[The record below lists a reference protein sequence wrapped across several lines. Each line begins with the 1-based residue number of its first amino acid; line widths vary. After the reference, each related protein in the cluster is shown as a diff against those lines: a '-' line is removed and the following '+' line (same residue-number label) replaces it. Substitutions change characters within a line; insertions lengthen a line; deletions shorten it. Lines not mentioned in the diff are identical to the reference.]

1 MTLLQINCKNKTI
14 SIRDAVLSGIEV
26 FILLFTIW
34 NKSVGNKLLNK
45 DVQNYINANLKTD
58 LHSLLLKKSPFPEV
72 SIQEIVQQIKG
83 RQVAEKKFPFL
94 LKDGIIFPPQLSLEQ
109 SSSEKTA
116 LYKSEILK
124 GKKFIDLTSGFGIDA
139 YYLSQNFDDITL
151 IEQNTELL
159 EIVEHNWNTLGKQA
173 RFINQ
178 KLEDFLNENQE
189 SFDTI
194 YLDPARRDQN
204 KNKVFLL
211 EDLSPNILEI
221 HEKLLSISDQVI
233 IKLSPLIDLKYLV
246 SALSNI
252 FRIDSIA
259 LKNDVK
265 EVVIFLSK
273 ENKKDIICNCV
284 NLESGESAF
293 SFTFGEEENAKS
305 EYSEP
310 EKFIYIPNNS
320 ILKAGI
326 FNLIS
331 EKFGLKKLHPNTHLY
346 TSSEKKE
353 EFPGRI
359 FEMEVID
366 SKNIKKKDRFNI
378 ISKNYPLKP
387 EEIKKKY
394 GLKDGGNDYLIFTQ
408 SKKGK
413 IILKSV

>member
-1 MTLLQINCKNKTI
+1 M
-14 SIRDAVLSGIEV
+14 E
-26 FILLFTIW
+26 
-34 NKSVGNKLLNK
+34 NKLLNK
-45 DVQNYINANLKTD
+45 EVQSYINANLKTD

-83 RQVAEKKFPFL
+83 KQVAEKKFPFL
-94 LKDGIIFPPQLSLEQ
+94 LKDGIIFPPQLNMEQ

-124 GKKFIDLTSGFGIDA
+124 GKKFVDLTSGFGIDA
-139 YYLSQNFDDITL
+139 YYLSQNFEDITL
-151 IEQNTELL
+151 IEQNTALL
-159 EIVEHNWNTLGKQA
+159 EIVEHNWNTLGRKA

-178 KLEDFLNENQE
+178 KLEAFLNKNKEN
-189 SFDTI
+189 FNTI

-221 HEKLLSISDQVI
+221 QEKLLSISDQVI
-233 IKLSPLIDLKYLV
+233 IKLSPLIDLKYLISV
-246 SALSNI
+246 VPSI
-252 FRIDSIA
+252 FRIDIIA

-265 EVVIFLSK
+265 EIVAFLSA
-273 ENKKDIICNCV
+273 ENKKEIIGNCV
-284 NLESGESAF
+284 NLESGESTF
-293 SFTFGEEENAKS
+293 SFIFGEEENAQS

-331 EKFGLKKLHPNTHLY
+331 EKVGVKKLHPNSHLY
-346 TSSEKKE
+346 TSIERIID
-353 EFPGRI
+353 FPGRT
-359 FEMEVID
+359 FEMEVVD
-366 SKNIKKKDRFNI
+366 SKKIKKKEQYNI

>member
-1 MTLLQINCKNKTI
+1 MSSVVKLI
-14 SIRDAVLSGIEV
+14 SKEIQ
-26 FILLFTIW
+26 
-34 NKSVGNKLLNK
+34 K
-45 DVQNYINANLKTD
+45 YINANLNTD
-58 LHSLLLKKSPFPEV
+58 LHALLLKKSPFPEV
-72 SIQEIVQQIKG
+72 SMQEIVQQIKG
-83 RQVAEKKFPFL
+83 KQVAEKKFPFL
-94 LKDGIIFPPQLSLEQ
+94 LKEGIVFPPQLNLEQ

-116 LYKSEILK
+116 LYKSEILS
-124 GKKFIDLTSGFGIDA
+124 GNTFIDLTSGFGIDA

-151 IEQNTELL
+151 IEQNKELL
-159 EIVEHNWNTLGKQA
+159 EIVEHNWNILGRRAK
-173 RFINQ
+173 FINR
-178 KLEDFLNENQE
+178 KLEDFLAENKE
-189 SFDTI
+189 NFDVI

-221 HEKLLSISDQVI
+221 QEKLQPISSLVI
-233 IKLSPLIDLKYLV
+233 IKLSPLIDLKYLISV
-246 SALSNI
+246 LPGIS
-252 FRIDSIA
+252 RIDIIA
-259 LKNDVK
+259 VKNDVK
-265 EVVIFLSK
+265 EVVVFLSN
-273 ENKKDIICNCV
+273 ENTAKMICNCV

-293 SFTFGEEENAKS
+293 SFIFGEEENAQS

-331 EKFGLKKLHPNTHLY
+331 EKCRIKKLHPNTHIY
-346 TSSEKKE
+346 TSSEKIDD
-353 EFPGRI
+353 FPGRV
-359 FEMEVID
+359 FEMETVD
-366 SKNIKKKDRFNI
+366 SKKIKKKEQYNI

>member
-1 MTLLQINCKNKTI
+1 MNVKF
-14 SIRDAVLSGIEV
+14 V
-26 FILLFTIW
+26 
-34 NKSVGNKLLNK
+34 KSVENKLLNK
-45 DVQNYINANLKTD
+45 EVQNYIHANLKTD

-83 RQVAEKKFPFL
+83 RQVAERKFPFL
-94 LKDGIIFPPQLSLEQ
+94 LKDGIVFPPQLNMEQ

-139 YYLSQNFDDITL
+139 YYLSQNFEEVTL

-159 EIVEHNWNTLGKQA
+159 EIVEHNWSVLERKA
-173 RFINQ
+173 RFINR

-189 SFDTI
+189 YFDTV

-221 HEKLLSISDQVI
+221 HNNLLSISDQVI

-246 SALSNI
+246 SVLPNI
-252 FRIDSIA
+252 FRIDIIA

-265 EVVIFLSK
+265 EVVVFLSK
-273 ENKKDIICNCV
+273 ENKTGIICNCV
-284 NLESGESAF
+284 NLESDGSNF
-293 SFTFGEEENAKS
+293 SFTFGEEENAES

-310 EKFIYIPNNS
+310 EKFIYIPNNTV
-320 ILKAGI
+320 LKAGI

-331 EKFGLKKLHPNTHLY
+331 EKFQVKKLHSNTHLY
-346 TSSEKKE
+346 TSTEKRE
-353 EFPGRI
+353 SFPGRI
-359 FEMEVID
+359 FEMEVVD
-366 SKNIKKKDRFNI
+366 SKKIKKKEQFNI

-394 GLKDGGNDYLIFTQ
+394 ALKDGGNNYLIFTQ